1 MSQLHTIAGCDRVS
15 YFFNVSKQV
24 MFERVL
30 SGVMSFNVIVELGSS
45 NIVTESV
52 NDEITKFIQNY
63 VYRDKKV
70 ETDC

>member
-1 MSQLHTIAGCDRVS
+1 
-15 YFFNVSKQV
+15 

-52 NDEITKFIQNY
+52 NGEITKFIQNY